1 MNISTI
7 ILSLA
12 IAILPGLYIPKATNP
27 TVAEPVVA
35 QTQTQTESEATP
47 YLLTQLEFS
56 FGPIEEGYVNGCVLN
71 RFTLFPSTVSVT
83 LSLYSSTTKTNNLDY
98 MTLENIVY
106 ISDLDQGET
115 LISRASTQGQD
126 KYWVLHADYSI
137 NGKDGEYTSEPLYIL
152 ADGSLVPGI

>member
-1 MNISTI
+1 MNISTLI
-7 ILSLA
+7 MSLALSL
-12 IAILPGLYIPKATNP
+12 LPNLYAPKTAEAKI
-27 TVAEPVVA
+27 VEPVVA
-35 QTQTQTESEATP
+35 QTQTQSEATP

-83 LSLYSSTTKTNNLDY
+83 LSLYSSPTRTNDLDN

-152 ADGSLVPGI
+152 ADGSFVPGI

>member
-7 ILSLA
+7 IFSLA

-35 QTQTQTESEATP
+35 QTQTESEATP

-126 KYWVLHADYSI
+126 KYWVLDAD
-137 NGKDGEYTSEPLYIL
+137 
-152 ADGSLVPGI
+152 